1 MDSPHHQGD
10 RGVNLDQLTISIL
23 FGTGIQRPEIGAVL
37 GKLPQLRLL
46 EQTTDPQSFVSQQKG
61 ASPDVVLVEMNGESR
76 VPEWLENLPQEMPHT
91 HVLVCS
97 YNREPDFLI
106 RAMQVGIREFLP
118 LPLTQGDLESALN
131 RVRTA
136 RRQLI
141 PAEDRQGRVIVVTS
155 HKGGAGSTSIAVNL
169 AQALGESSAGRIAL
183 IDLGRPFPDVGTFLD
198 LESNYSIVDLIQNIA
213 NLDKSF
219 IQRIMQP
226 YGPRLSILHGPSD
239 FKDQESIDLESL
251 EPIFA
256 MLRQMYSYIV
266 IDLSHWLDELFLRVL
281 TEADMVLMLT
291 GLTVPDLRNLKKLW
305 PYTVE
310 WHQDKRKLKIVV
322 NRYDNSSGLLL
333 RDLEN
338 ILQHPAFATLP
349 NDNQALMQCLNQGS
363 PLLGAAPRSKL
374 WRSLI
379 ELTSRI
385 VAEIGADESE
395 ADSAA
400 APRKKF
406 WLF

>member
-1 MDSPHHQGD
+1 MY
-10 RGVNLDQLTISIL
+10 LDQLTIAIL

-37 GKLPQLRLL
+37 DKLPHLKLL
-46 EQTTDPQSFVSQQKG
+46 DQTTDPQSFVGQHQDV
-61 ASPDVVLVEMNGESR
+61 SPDVVLVEMNGESR
-76 VPEWLENLPQEMPHT
+76 VPEWLEKLPQEMPHT

-97 YNREPDFLI
+97 YYREPDFLI

-131 RVRTA
+131 RVRAT
-136 RRQLI
+136 RKQLI
-141 PAEDRQGRVIVVTS
+141 PVENREGRIIVVTG
-155 HKGGAGSTSIAVNL
+155 HKGGVGSTTVAVNL
-169 AQALGESSAGRIAL
+169 AQALGESATGRIAL

-198 LESNYSIVDLIQNIA
+198 QESKYSIVDLIQNIA

-226 YGPRLSILHGPSD
+226 YGDRLSILHGVSD
-239 FKDQESIDLESL
+239 FKEQDSIDLESL

-256 MLRQMYSYIV
+256 ILRQMYSFIV

-291 GLTVPDLRNLKKLW
+291 GLSVPDLRNLKKLW
-305 PYTVE
+305 PYTME
-310 WHQDKRKLKIVV
+310 WHQDKRKIKIVV
-322 NRYDNSSGLLL
+322 NRYESGSGLQL

-349 NDNQALMQCLNQGS
+349 SDSQGLMQCLNQGS
-363 PLLGAAPRSKL
+363 PLISAAPRSKL
-374 WRSLI
+374 WRDI
-379 ELTSRI
+379 KDLTSRI
-385 VAEIGADESE
+385 LAETGGDEHE
-395 ADSAA
+395 ANGAA

>member
-1 MDSPHHQGD
+1 
-10 RGVNLDQLTISIL
+10 VYLDQLTISIL

-37 GKLPQLRLL
+37 GKLPQLKLL
-46 EQTTDPQSFVSQQKG
+46 DQTIDPQSYVSQQKG
-61 ASPDVVLVEMNGESR
+61 VSPDVVLVEMNGESR

-118 LPLTQGDLESALN
+118 LPLDQGALESALN

-136 RRQLI
+136 RRQLT
-141 PAEDRQGRVIVVTS
+141 PVENREGRIIVVTG
-155 HKGGAGSTSIAVNL
+155 HKGGVGSTTIAVNL
-169 AQALGESSAGRIAL
+169 AQALGESATGRIAL

-198 LESNYSIVDLIQNIA
+198 QESNYSIVDLIQNVA

-226 YGPRLSILHGPSD
+226 YGARLSILHGVSD
-239 FKDQESIDLESL
+239 FREQDSIDLESL

-256 MLRQMYSYIV
+256 VLRQMYSYVV
-266 IDLSHWLDELFLRVL
+266 IDLSHWLDEFFIRVL

-305 PYTVE
+305 PYTTE
-310 WHQDKRKLKIVV
+310 WHQEKRKLKIVV
-322 NRYDNSSGLLL
+322 NRYDNSSGLQL
-333 RDLEN
+333 RDLDN
-338 ILQHPAFATLP
+338 ILQHPVFATVP
-349 NDNQALMQCLNQGS
+349 SDYQTMMQCLNQGS
-363 PLLGAAPRSKL
+363 PLASAAPRSKL
-374 WRSLI
+374 WRSI
-379 ELTSRI
+379 KEMTSQI
-385 VAEIGADESE
+385 LAEIGNDESE
-395 ADSAA
+395 ADGAA

>member
-1 MDSPHHQGD
+1 MY
-10 RGVNLDQLTISIL
+10 LDQLTISIL
-23 FGTGIQRPEIGAVL
+23 FGTGIQCPEIGAVL
-37 GKLPQLRLL
+37 DKLPQLKLL
-46 EQTTDPQSFVSQQKG
+46 DQTTDPQSFVSQHKG
-61 ASPDVVLVEMNGESR
+61 VSPDVVLVEMNGESR
-76 VPEWLENLPQEMPHT
+76 VPEWLENLPQEMPHA

-136 RRQLI
+136 RKQLI
-141 PAEDRQGRVIVVTS
+141 PVENREGRIIVVTG
-155 HKGGAGSTSIAVNL
+155 HKGGAGSTTVAVNL
-169 AQALGESSAGRIAL
+169 AQALAESATGRIAL

-198 LESNYSIVDLIQNIA
+198 QDSNYSIVDLIQNIA

-226 YGPRLSILHGPSD
+226 YGASLSILHGVSD
-239 FKDQESIDLESL
+239 FREQDSIELESL

-256 MLRQMYSYIV
+256 LLRQMYSFIV
-266 IDLSHWLDELFLRVL
+266 IDLSHWLDELFIRVL
-281 TEADMVLMLT
+281 TEADMALMLT

-305 PYTVE
+305 PYTTE

-322 NRYDNSSGLLL
+322 NRYDNSSGLQL

-349 NDNQALMQCLNQGS
+349 NDYPALMQCLNQGS
-363 PLLGAAPRSKL
+363 PLMGAAPRSKL
-374 WRSLI
+374 WRSI
-379 ELTSRI
+379 KELTSQI
-385 VAEIGADESE
+385 LAEIGDDEHE
-395 ADSAA
+395 ANGAA

>member
-1 MDSPHHQGD
+1 LPHHQGD
-10 RGVNLDQLTISIL
+10 RSVYLDQLTISIL
-23 FGTGIQRPEIGAVL
+23 FGTGIQRPEIEAAL
-37 GKLPQLRLL
+37 GNLPHLKLLD
-46 EQTTDPQSFVSQQKG
+46 QTTDPQSFVSQQKG
-61 ASPDVVLVEMNGESR
+61 VSPDVVLVEMNGESQ
-76 VPEWLENLPQEMPHT
+76 VPEWLENLPQDMPHT

-118 LPLTQGDLESALN
+118 LPLTQVDLESALN

-136 RRQLI
+136 RKQLI
-141 PAEDRQGRVIVVTS
+141 PVEDREGRIIVVTG
-155 HKGGAGSTSIAVNL
+155 HKGGVGSTTIAVNL
-169 AQALGESSAGRIAL
+169 AQALGESAAGRIAL
-183 IDLGRPFPDVGTFLD
+183 IDLGRPFPDVATFLD
-198 LESNYSIVDLIQNIA
+198 QESNYSIVDLIQNIA

-226 YGPRLSILHGPSD
+226 YGARLSILHGVSD
-239 FKDQESIDLESL
+239 FKEQDSIDLESL

-256 MLRQMYSYIV
+256 ILRQMYSFVV

-305 PYTVE
+305 PYTME
-310 WHQDKRKLKIVV
+310 WHQDKRKIKIVV
-322 NRYDNSSGLLL
+322 NRYDNSSGLQL

-338 ILQHPAFATLP
+338 ILQHPSFATLP
-349 NDNQALMQCLNQGS
+349 NDYPALMQCLNQGS
-363 PLLGAAPRSKL
+363 LLLGAAPRSKL
-374 WRSLI
+374 WRSVK
-379 ELTSRI
+379 EMTSRI
-385 VAEIGADESE
+385 IAEIGADEQE
-395 ADSAA
+395 ADAA
-400 APRKKF
+400 ASKKKF

>member
-1 MDSPHHQGD
+1 MY
-10 RGVNLDQLTISIL
+10 LDQLTISLL

-37 GKLPQLRLL
+37 DKLPQLKLL
-46 EQTTDPQSFVSQQKG
+46 DQTTDPQSFVSRQKG
-61 ASPDVVLVEMNGESR
+61 VSPDVVLVEMNGDSR

-136 RRQLI
+136 RKQLM
-141 PAEDRQGRVIVVTS
+141 PVENREGRIIVVTG
-155 HKGGAGSTSIAVNL
+155 HKGGVGSTTIAVNL
-169 AQALGESSAGRIAL
+169 AQALAELSTGRLAL

-198 LESNYSIVDLIQNIA
+198 QESNYSIVDLVQNIA
-213 NLDKSF
+213 NLDRAF

-226 YGPRLSILHGPSD
+226 YDARLSILHGAAD
-239 FKDQESIDLESL
+239 FKEQDSMDLESL

-256 MLRQMYSYIV
+256 LLRQMYSFIV

-305 PYTVE
+305 PYTME
-310 WHQDKRKLKIVV
+310 WRQDKRKIKIVV
-322 NRYDNSSGLLL
+322 NRYDNSSGLQL

-338 ILQHPAFATLP
+338 ILQHPAFATVP
-349 NDNQALMQCLNQGS
+349 SDYQALMQCLNQGS
-363 PLLGAAPRSKL
+363 PLMGAAPRSKL
-374 WRSLI
+374 WHSI
-379 ELTSRI
+379 KELTSRLLP
-385 VAEIGADESE
+385 EIGGDAHESNG
-395 ADSAA
+395 AA

>member
-1 MDSPHHQGD
+1 
-10 RGVNLDQLTISIL
+10 VYLDQLTIAIL

-37 GKLPQLRLL
+37 DKLPQLKLL
-46 EQTTDPQSFVSQQKG
+46 DQTTDPQSYVSQHKG
-61 ASPDVVLVEMNGESR
+61 VSPDVVLVEMNGESR

-97 YNREPDFLI
+97 FNREPDFLI

-118 LPLTQGDLESALN
+118 LPLTQGDLESALQ

-136 RRQLI
+136 RKQLL
-141 PAEDRQGRVIVVTS
+141 PVENQEGRIIVVTG
-155 HKGGAGSTSIAVNL
+155 HKGGAGSTTIAVNL
-169 AQALGESSAGRIAL
+169 AQALGESAVGRIAL

-198 LESNYSIVDLIQNIA
+198 QESNYSIVDLAQNIA

-226 YGPRLSILHGPSD
+226 YGARLSILHGVSD
-239 FKDQESIDLESL
+239 FREQDNIDLESL
-251 EPIFA
+251 DPIFA
-256 MLRQMYSYIV
+256 ILRQMYSFIV
-266 IDLSHWLDELFLRVL
+266 IDLSHWLDEFFIRVL

-305 PYTVE
+305 PYTME
-310 WHQDKRKLKIVV
+310 WHQDKRKIKIVV
-322 NRYDNSSGLLL
+322 NRYDNSSGLQL

-338 ILQHPAFATLP
+338 ILQHPTFATVP
-349 NDNQALMQCLNQGS
+349 SDYQALMQCLNQGS
-363 PLLGAAPRSKL
+363 PLIGAAPRSKL
-374 WRSLI
+374 WRSI
-379 ELTSRI
+379 KDLTSQI
-385 VAEIGADESE
+385 LSEIGDDERESNG
-395 ADSAA
+395 AA